1 MSGELTRSQKNFLNK
16 LMEESS
22 ERLEASEKFMRNLGK
37 GEISE
42 LSVQEASRLIDELQK
57 IKTEG
62 GSSIGGNGP
71 TKKQKTFISNLQ
83 DSEERIAFTR
93 KYLEKAGKKSVDEL
107 NVKEA
112 SALIDGLMEKKGDP
126 ERSRAQTDF
135 QATPKQINYI
145 RSLQKSEKDQKTV
158 TEYLKSIGKKSLD
171 EITRTEASTIIE
183 KLKI

>member
-16 LMEESS
+16 LMEASS
-22 ERLEASEKFMRNLGK
+22 ERLEASEKYLKNIGK

-42 LSVQEASRLIDELQK
+42 LNVQEASRLIDELQK
-57 IKTEG
+57 IKAEG
-62 GSSIGGNGP
+62 GSMGGGSGP

-83 DSEERIAFTR
+83 DSEERIAYTG
-93 KYLEKAGKKSVDEL
+93 KYLKNIGKANVDEL

-126 ERSRAQTDF
+126 DRARPQTDF

-145 RSLQKSEKDQKTV
+145 RNLQKSEKDQKIV
-158 TEYLKSIGKKSLD
+158 SDFLKSAGKKSLD

-183 KLKI
+183 KLKM